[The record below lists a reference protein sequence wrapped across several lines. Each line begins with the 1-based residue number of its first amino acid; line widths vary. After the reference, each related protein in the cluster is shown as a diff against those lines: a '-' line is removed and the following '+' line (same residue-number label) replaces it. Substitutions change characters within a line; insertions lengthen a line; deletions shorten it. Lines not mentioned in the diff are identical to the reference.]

1 MGRIN
6 RIISIFGALALTVF
20 AVNFAF
26 AQSAFA
32 IGGGGISSVTG
43 GAVNCNGENTCVKKI
58 GDTAHITYNV
68 YSSML
73 FTSADSSSYVRKT
86 SVFVPN
92 VLQNV
97 KVTLVSVP
105 DTEEYKKIL
114 AKRPP
119 TPTGNPEPPVP
130 VRMVNK
136 TVPIVDFMPDQNGEF
151 RDEQGNDLSSAKG
164 GLLVSDV
171 NDTNLG
177 VYRSGSYAS
186 EDPNHPEVA
195 YLNYRSG
202 EQGMENHNLYHEYSF
217 EIKEHGVFT
226 LKIEGDVKI
235 QSKLTVLPV
244 RVTNTTS
251 KCANESGGGYE
262 EDCQDMTEYAQWQR
276 GALPYYSLTNA
287 TVNKKLFEKNT
298 PDGLAGSERC
308 AVTRENQMNNMIG
321 EDVTPNKNSV
331 YEAYVKTFSL
341 ESNPA
346 VHYFLNGVKED
357 GCDQA
362 AAVVTLCPEEP
373 IPVPNPDPAPNPRP
387 APTPD
392 PTPNPPA
399 PTPDPTPN
407 PPTPELK
414 PQPETPAPKPW
425 PEKRIGIIPK
435 TGGSASFASLLAA
448 LGFSIAGLA
457 ILRKKKMM
465 EENK

>member
-1 MGRIN
+1 M
-6 RIISIFGALALTVF
+6 
-20 AVNFAF
+20 
-26 AQSAFA
+26 
-32 IGGGGISSVTG
+32 
-43 GAVNCNGENTCVKKI
+43 E
-58 GDTAHITYNV
+58 
-68 YSSML
+68 
-73 FTSADSSSYVRKT
+73 
-86 SVFVPN
+86 
-92 VLQNV
+92 
-97 KVTLVSVP
+97 
-105 DTEEYKKIL
+105 KIL

-119 TPTGNPEPPVP
+119 TPSGNPEPPVP

-136 TVPIVDFMPDQNGEF
+136 TVPIVDFAPDQDGEF
-151 RDEQGNDLSSAKG
+151 RDGQGNDLSSAKG

-177 VYRSGSYAS
+177 VYRSGSYVS

-235 QSKLTVLPV
+235 QSELTVLPV

-251 KCANESGGGYE
+251 RCFNEPGGDYGE
-262 EDCQDMTEYAQWQR
+262 GCQDLTEYEQWQR
-276 GALPYYSLTNA
+276 GALPYYSLTDA
-287 TVNKKLFEKNT
+287 TVNKNLFEKNT

-308 AVTRENQMNNMIG
+308 AVTRENKMNNMIG

-331 YEAYVKTFSL
+331 YDAYVKTFSL
-341 ESNPA
+341 ESNPT

-373 IPVPNPDPAPNPRP
+373 IPVPNPDPAPNPGP
-387 APTPD
+387 APTLDPTPNPPA

-425 PEKRIGIIPK
+425 PEKRIGMIPK

>member
-1 MGRIN
+1 MRRTN
-6 RIISIFGALALTVF
+6 RIIGIFGALALTVF

-26 AQSAFA
+26 VQSAFA

-68 YSSML
+68 HSSML
-73 FTSADSSSYVRKT
+73 FTSADSSNYVRKT

-105 DTEEYKKIL
+105 DTEEWEKIL
-114 AKRPP
+114 AKQPP
-119 TPTGNPEPPVP
+119 TPSGNPEPPVP

-136 TVPIVDFMPDQNGEF
+136 VVPIVDFAPDQNGEF

-177 VYRSGSYAS
+177 VYRSGSYVS

-202 EQGMENHNLYHEYSF
+202 DQGMENHNLYHEYSF

-235 QSKLTVLPV
+235 QSELTVLPV

-251 KCANESGGGYE
+251 RCFNDPGYG
-262 EDCQDMTEYAQWQR
+262 EDCQDMTEYEQWQR
-276 GALPYYSLTNA
+276 GALPYYSLTDA
-287 TVNKKLFEKNT
+287 AVNKELFEKNT
-298 PDGLAGSERC
+298 PDGLAGSGRC
-308 AVTRENQMNNMIG
+308 AVTRENKMNNMIG

-346 VHYFLNGVKED
+346 VHYYVNGVKED

-362 AAVVTLCPEEP
+362 AAVVTLCPEDP
-373 IPVPNPDPAPNPRP
+373 SLVPN
-387 APTPD
+387 PD

-399 PTPDPTPN
+399 PDPEPNPTPN
-407 PPTPELK
+407 PPAPTPNPKPNPPAPELK
-414 PQPETPAPKPW
+414 PDPQTPAPKPQ
-425 PEKRIGIIPK
+425 PEKRIGSLPK

-457 ILRKKKMM
+457 LLRKRK
-465 EENK
+465 

>member
-1 MGRIN
+1 MGRTN
-6 RIISIFGALALTVF
+6 RIIGIFGALAFVVF

-58 GDTAHITYNV
+58 GDTAHVAYKV
-68 YSSML
+68 QSSML
-73 FTSADSSSYVRKT
+73 FTSADSANYVRKT

-105 DTEEYKKIL
+105 DTEEYEKIL

-119 TPTGNPEPPVP
+119 VPSGNAEPPVP

-136 TVPIVDFMPDQNGEF
+136 AVPIVDFAPDQNGEF
-151 RDEQGNDLSSAKG
+151 RDGQGNDLSSAKG

-202 EQGMENHNLYHEYSF
+202 AQGMENHNLYHEYSF

-226 LKIEGDVKI
+226 LKIEGDIKI

-251 KCANESGGGYE
+251 RCSNEPGGGYG
-262 EDCQDMTEYAQWQR
+262 EDCQDLTEYEQWQR
-276 GALPYYSLTNA
+276 GALPYYSLTDVA
-287 TVNKKLFEKNT
+287 VNKKLFEKNT

-308 AVTRENQMNNMIG
+308 AVTRENKMNNMIG
-321 EDVTPNKNSV
+321 EDVTPNENSV
-331 YEAYVKTFSL
+331 YKAYVKAFAL

-362 AAVVTLCPEEP
+362 AAVVTLCPEDP
-373 IPVPNPDPAPNPRP
+373 SPVPNPDPAANPGPKPNPGPAP
-387 APTPD
+387 APTPISD
-392 PTPNPPA
+392 PEPIPLA
-399 PTPDPTPN
+399 DPDPKPVAGTIPR
-407 PPTPELK
+407 TGAGAILPELG
-414 PQPETPAPKPW
+414 AA
-425 PEKRIGIIPK
+425 IGF
-435 TGGSASFASLLAA
+435 TLAGVVA
-448 LGFSIAGLA
+448 LR
-457 ILRKKKMM
+457 RKMRQ
-465 EENK
+465 

>member
-1 MGRIN
+1 MGRTN
-6 RIISIFGALALTVF
+6 RIIGIFGALAFVVF
-20 AVNFAF
+20 AINFAF

-58 GDTAHITYNV
+58 GDTAHVAYKV
-68 YSSML
+68 QSSML
-73 FTSADSSSYVRKT
+73 FTSADSANYVRKT

-105 DTEEYKKIL
+105 DSEEYEKIL

-119 TPTGNPEPPVP
+119 VPSGNAEPPVP

-136 TVPIVDFMPDQNGEF
+136 AVPIVDFAPDQNGEF
-151 RDEQGNDLSSAKG
+151 RDGQGNDLSSAKG

-202 EQGMENHNLYHEYSF
+202 AQGMENHNLYHEYSF

-226 LKIEGDVKI
+226 LKIEGDIKI

-251 KCANESGGGYE
+251 RCSNEPGGGYG
-262 EDCQDMTEYAQWQR
+262 EDCQDMTEYEQWQR
-276 GALPYYSLTNA
+276 GALPYYSLTDA
-287 TVNKKLFEKNT
+287 AVNKKLFEKNT

-308 AVTRENQMNNMIG
+308 AVTRENKMNNMIG

-331 YEAYVKTFSL
+331 YEAYVKAFAL

-373 IPVPNPDPAPNPRP
+373 IPVPGPDPAANPGPKPNPGPAP
-387 APTPD
+387 APTPISD
-392 PTPNPPA
+392 PEPIPVPNP
-399 PTPDPTPN
+399 D
-407 PPTPELK
+407 
-414 PQPETPAPKPW
+414 PKPVAGTIA
-425 PEKRIGIIPK
+425 R
-435 TGGSASFASLLAA
+435 TG
-448 LGFSIAGLA
+448 AGA
-457 ILRKKKMM
+457 ILPEFGAAIGFTLAGAVALRRKMRQ
-465 EENK
+465 